1 MLRFRLP
8 LFLAV
13 HGLRA
18 SRRSAGSAFQ
28 AAKHRARVQRK
39 PEGSLKSM
47 VENLWSG
54 LRCEAERRRNGRGSL
69 KTRNAVMPAWAK
81 ILFDIQEQA

>member
-8 LFLAV
+8 LFLSV
-13 HGLRA
+13 HGLRTI
-18 SRRSAGSAFQ
+18 RRSAGSAFQ

-54 LRCEAERRRNGRGSL
+54 LRCEAERRGNGRGSL
-69 KTRNAVMPAWAK
+69 KTRNAVMPAWAG
-81 ILFDIQEQA
+81 ILFDIQE

>member
-13 HGLRA
+13 HGLRT

-54 LRCEAERRRNGRGSL
+54 LRCEAERRGNGRGSL
-69 KTRNAVMPAWAK
+69 KTRNAVMPAWAG
-81 ILFDIQEQA
+81 ILFDIQE

>member
-8 LFLAV
+8 LFLAA

-47 VENLWSG
+47 VENLWSD
-54 LRCEAERRRNGRGSL
+54 LRWEAERRGNGRGSL
-69 KTRNAVMPAWAK
+69 KTRNTVTPAWAR
-81 ILFDIQEQA
+81 ILFDIQE